1 MFQAPHHGSKASNVP
16 ALAEWAR
23 PRVAVS
29 SQGPPRGPGGVP
41 EPYTARG
48 AQFLSTWA
56 DGAVT
61 IRSHQTGIVVETFVS
76 GQRFVLRTE
85 REPE

>member
-1 MFQAPHHGSKASNVP
+1 MAPHHGSKAANVP
-16 ALAEWAR
+16 ELADWAR

-41 EPYTARG
+41 EPYTAKG
-48 AQFLSTWA
+48 ARFLSTWA

-61 IRSHQTGIVVETFVS
+61 IRSHQTGMVIETFVT

-85 REPE
+85 RGGE

>member
-1 MFQAPHHGSKASNVP
+1 MRPRRIDVFQAPHHGSKASNVP

-41 EPYTARG
+41 EPYTATG
-48 AQFLSTWA
+48 
-56 DGAVT
+56 GAV
-61 IRSHQTGIVVETFVS
+61 
-76 GQRFVLRTE
+76 
-85 REPE
+85 PEHLGRWGGDNP